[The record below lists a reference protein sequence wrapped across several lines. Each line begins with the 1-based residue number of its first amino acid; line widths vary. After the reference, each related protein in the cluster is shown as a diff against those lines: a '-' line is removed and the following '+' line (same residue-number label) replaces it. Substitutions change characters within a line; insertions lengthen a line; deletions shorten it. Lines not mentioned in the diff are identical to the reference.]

1 MRFSG
6 LLRGGLLG
14 MMLLAAFSQTAFA
27 SSGGITVLP
36 DSSVIIQIVNFIFLI
51 WILNIIVYKPIRGI
65 LQKRKETIDGL
76 EKTIDGCYENAKEQE
91 SAWVAGIRE
100 ARSKGMQEKESLI
113 HAAEEEEKK
122 IVDKINLKAS
132 DDLAKLR
139 EKISKDVD
147 DVRASLQKE
156 IGAFVDAIGQ
166 KILGRNV

>member
-6 LLRGGLLG
+6 LFRGCMSG
-14 MMLLAAFSQTAFA
+14 MVLSMALSQTAHA

-36 DSSVIIQIVNFIFLI
+36 DGSVIIQILNFIFLI

-65 LQKRKETIDGL
+65 LQKRKETINGL
-76 EKTIDGCYENAKEQE
+76 EKSIDGFHENAKEQE
-91 SAWVAGIRE
+91 SAWVSGIRA
-100 ARSKGMQEKESLI
+100 ARTKGLQEKESLI
-113 HAAEEEEKK
+113 HAAEEEERK

-132 DDLAKLR
+132 EDLAQLR
-139 EKISKDVD
+139 EKISKDVK

-156 IGAFVDAIGQ
+156 IDAFVDAIGQ